1 MIATTGQKATF
12 GPLTTHDPHA
22 LTGDG
27 GAAAVAAASPI
38 PHSMTCPARTI
49 KPLAMVLVPRPNTGQ
64 APDTVPVPSTNG
76 AAGTAPVLRAGQA
89 RTTALAQ
96 ITVVAKPG
104 PSAL

>member
-1 MIATTGQKATF
+1 MIATIGQKATF
-12 GPLTTHDPHA
+12 GPLTTHDPLA
-22 LTGDG
+22 LTGAS

-38 PHSMTCPARTI
+38 PHPMTCPARTI

-64 APDTVPVPSTNG
+64 APDTVPVPSTSG
-76 AAGTAPVLRAGQA
+76 GAGTAPVLSAGQA
-89 RTTALAQ
+89 RTTARAQ